1 MSRLRTSISSPTGVP
16 RFAARH
22 KRGLETRAAILD
34 AAERVFAEAGLG
46 GARTDAIA
54 ARAGVNKALL
64 YYYFRSKDALYYA
77 ILEEHLKQ
85 FRHRI
90 LGVLCEEGS
99 PRAKV
104 LSYVSAHFDFIA
116 GHPYFPRLLQRLA
129 MSGGKFVDR
138 LARECFAPVYRKL
151 AAVIEEGIR
160 NGEFRELSSFHT
172 ALSLVALVA
181 FYFSAAPL
189 VEAVTHVHPYEKAQL
204 AARKAEVLKFIRH
217 AIFKDGREAGS

>member
-1 MSRLRTSISSPTGVP
+1 MSRQTLTHSKTGPTH
-16 RFAARH
+16 FAARH
-22 KRGLETRAAILD
+22 KRGRETRAAILD

-46 GARTDAIA
+46 GARTELIA

-64 YYYFRSKDALYYA
+64 YYYFKGKDALYYA
-77 ILEEHLKQ
+77 ILEEQLSG

-90 LGVLCEEGS
+90 LEVLGGDGP

-104 LSYVSAHFDFIA
+104 LAYVSAHFDFIA
-116 GHPYFPRLLQRLA
+116 SHPHYPRLLHRLA

-151 AAVIEEGIR
+151 ASVIEEGVR
-160 NGEFRELSSFHT
+160 KGEFRELDSFHA
-172 ALSLVALVA
+172 ALSLVALVV

-189 VEAVTHVHPYEKAQL
+189 VNAITHIDPYEQTRL
-204 AARKAEVLKFIRH
+204 EGRKAEVLKFIRH
-217 AIFKDGREAGS
+217 AMFKDGREAAS